1 MILSGVFP
9 SLLAGTNAAASVAN
23 VVFCSG
29 VAASTN
35 AFLAAAN
42 AAFFSVTVCNA
53 AFTTSCV
60 AFGFE
65 STASAAFTAS
75 SAACFA
81 VLYNPTVSGVF
92 PAVTSSAT
100 TSFSSFLAV
109 SKPPVLALSSSNV
122 AASVNFDF
130 NASTFEISWDASSFA
145 ALSVLAFS
153 KSSATLAFVSVNSCW
168 IAATASLYFCTL
180 VGFLF
185 PKLSSLIGVNACS
198 AFLSSAICASVA
210 LSFNNALASSNL
222 VSTSVTFSCASNAD
236 TLLAF
241 SWAFATSFAAAT
253 AVSNSDFNALYL
265 ASYALILSW
274 VLPSLLASTNF
285 TLSAANFIFWA
296 SVAATTNS
304 ALAAFNS
311 ANFSFSLLTAA
322 ATTSGSGFSWSNIV
336 WAFVWA
342 FIASSFAVLYG
353 SFEIGVLPIL
363 GSGSSFINPNKLL
376 FEAVN
381 FDLSVRNA
389 CWPSN
394 TAVTISL

>member
-53 AFTTSCV
+53 AFTASCV

-81 VLYNPTVSGVF
+81 VLYDPTVSGVF

-100 TSFSSFLAV
+100 ASFSSFLAV

-130 NASTFEISWDASSFA
+130 NASTFEINWAASSFA

-153 KSSATLAFVSVNSCW
+153 KSSATFVFVSVNSGW
-168 IAATASLYFCTL
+168 IVATASLYFCTL

-185 PKLSSLIGVNACS
+185 PKLSSLIGVNAFS

-222 VSTSVTFSCASNAD
+222 ASTSVTFSCASNAD

-253 AVSNSDFNALYL
+253 AVSNSDVNALYL
-265 ASYALILSW
+265 ATYALILSW
-274 VLPSLLASTNF
+274 VLPSLLASTSF
-285 TLSAANFIFWA
+285 ALSAASFVFWS

-336 WAFVWA
+336 WAFSRA
-342 FIASSFAVLYG
+342 FIASSFAVL
-353 SFEIGVLPIL
+353 
-363 GSGSSFINPNKLL
+363 
-376 FEAVN
+376 
-381 FDLSVRNA
+381 
-389 CWPSN
+389 
-394 TAVTISL
+394 

>member
-1 MILSGVFP
+1 MLSGVFP
-9 SLLAGTNAAASVAN
+9 SLLASTKPSASFANAA
-23 VVFCSG
+23 FCSG

-53 AFTTSCV
+53 AFTASCV

-81 VLYNPTVSGVF
+81 VLYDPTVSGVF

-100 TSFSSFLAV
+100 ASFSSFLAA

-130 NASTFEISWDASSFA
+130 NASTFEINWAASSFA
-145 ALSVLAFS
+145 ALSVFAFS
-153 KSSATLAFVSVNSCW
+153 NSSATFVFVSVNSCR
-168 IAATASLYFCTL
+168 IATTASLYFCTL

-185 PKLSSLIGVNACS
+185 PKLSSLIGVNAFS
-198 AFLSSAICASVA
+198 AFFSSAICASVA

-222 VSTSVTFSCASNAD
+222 ASTSVTFSCASNAD

-253 AVSNSDFNALYL
+253 AASKSDFNALYL

-274 VLPSLLASTNF
+274 VLPSLLASTSF
-285 TLSAANFIFWA
+285 ALSAANFVFWA

-304 ALAAFNS
+304 AFAAFNS
-311 ANFSFSLLTAA
+311 ASFSFNLLTAA
-322 ATTSGSGFSWSNIV
+322 ATTSGSGFSCANIV
-336 WAFVWA
+336 WASVWA

-363 GSGSSFINPNKLL
+363 GSGVSFIKSNNLL
-376 FEAVN
+376 FEVSN
-381 FDLSVRNA
+381 FVLSVRNA
-389 CWPSN
+389 FWPSN
-394 TAVTISL
+394 TAFTISL